1 MIWTISALEHKRKSK
16 NKNATDECR
25 YFLESNFVGINGL
38 FVLTYTNQDG
48 NAKRYKGSR
57 YYLPKGIIKNY
68 NVIIIGKD
76 VYKQSID
83 SDVKRYKEIRKFI
96 SQGVRLYYWV
106 FIEFCQHQEPLQ
118 TNSSWFE

>member
-1 MIWTISALEHKRKSK
+1 MEHKRKSK

-68 NVIIIGKD
+68 NVIIIEKD
-76 VYKQSID
+76 FYDQSIV
-83 SDVKRYKEIRKFI
+83 SNVKRYKKIRKLI
-96 SQGVRLYYWV
+96 SQCEDYTIGCSLTYDYIKNHCRLMRL
-106 FIEFCQHQEPLQ
+106 I
-118 TNSSWFE
+118 